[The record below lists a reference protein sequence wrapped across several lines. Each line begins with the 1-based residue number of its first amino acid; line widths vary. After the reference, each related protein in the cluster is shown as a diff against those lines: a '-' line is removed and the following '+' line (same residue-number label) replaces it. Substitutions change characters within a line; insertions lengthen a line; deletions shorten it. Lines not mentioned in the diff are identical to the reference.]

1 MVSFSQSSIYL
12 SRISYL
18 QKETTE
24 DSLNSMKNTDD
35 EIKDYGLDSVV
46 AQKKE
51 SGSIEEK
58 KEVDYVKREVDDAIK
73 HGVSTEEVISKGK
86 ET

>member
-1 MVSFSQSSIYL
+1 
-12 SRISYL
+12 
-18 QKETTE
+18 
-24 DSLNSMKNTDD
+24 MKNTDD
-35 EIKDYGLDSVV
+35 EIKDYGLDSVL
-46 AQKKE
+46 AQNKE